1 MNRTL
6 PTTTCLLAWML
17 AVPACEPTPDGTD
30 ATDDADAV
38 EPDHPDDAP
47 EDAPVDTS
55 PPECSFAPDPVG
67 PPPPPDP
74 PETVDYLIV
83 AADPLLDA
91 AATLAAHRA
100 SRGHTVEVLPVSTA
114 LDDGSGRPDTTGYVD
129 RLRGLVATRR
139 GLLDPDRTLHLLLLG
154 DADPDW
160 DGSPN
165 LVPTAV
171 WPDPSGW
178 VDRITSDNLFVD
190 LDDDGLPDAAV
201 GRAPLRNPADA
212 AQWVA
217 AVIDYDSRYEPGP
230 WNRQLHVFAS
240 EGGFGD
246 LLDDVLVDVGMRV
259 IGEIPPEWS
268 VSFTYAARNSVYTYP
283 PDRFS
288 DRIYRY
294 LNDGALLMS
303 YVGHGSPSGF
313 TDASWPDGPSGP
325 IFDESRIDE
334 INIAHR
340 PPLLVFIACST
351 GSFDTGD
358 SITERLLRQPDSSPA
373 VLASTEVSHPYS
385 NTIFVREIERVALTE
400 RPRTLGELFVR
411 AKHAMLEQDDD
422 LRRFIDD
429 LSALQL
435 DPEEL
440 LTLPPAH
447 LQMYTLFGDPG
458 QELPW
463 PRGTVDLA
471 VEDDRLPPGHVVR
484 LCAQVHGPPAG
495 TAHVTFEV
503 VRTELAR
510 LTEPWSLDDPDWR
523 ETVVANHQ
531 SANDKVVWSAD
542 VPYADGGFGLSFVV
556 PPETRRLDHFVV
568 VYAENGVDDAV
579 GSSLVRVRLE

>member
-1 MNRTL
+1 MNRN
-6 PTTTCLLAWML
+6 LLALSWIL
-17 AVPACEPTPDGTD
+17 CCALLLPACPGTPEAG
-30 ATDDADAV
+30 DDADA
-38 EPDHPDDAP
+38 PDAP
-47 EDAPVDTS
+47 DPDTSTDVPPDAPVDTA
-55 PPECSFAPDPVG
+55 PPDCTFAPDPRD

-74 PETVDYLIV
+74 PAAVDYLIV

-91 AATLAAHRA
+91 ATRLAAHRA
-100 SRGHTVEVLPVSTA
+100 TRGHTVEVLPVSAA
-114 LDDGSGRPDTTGYVD
+114 LDDDSGNPDLAGYAA

-139 GLLDPDRTLHLLLLG
+139 GLLDPDRELHLLLLG
-154 DADPDW
+154 DADESW
-160 DGSPN
+160 DGDPA

-201 GRAPLRNPADA
+201 GRAPFRSLAEADR
-212 AQWVA
+212 WVS
-217 AVIDYDSRYEPGP
+217 AVIDYDTRYEPGP
-230 WNRQLHVFAS
+230 WNRRLHVFAS

-246 LLDDVLVDVGMRV
+246 LLDDILLDVGMRV
-259 IGEIPPEWS
+259 IGEVPPEWS
-268 VSFTYAARNSVYTYP
+268 VSFTYAAQASVYTYP
-283 PDRFS
+283 PDAFS
-288 DRIYRY
+288 DRVYRY
-294 LNDGALLMS
+294 LNEGALLMS
-303 YVGHGSPSGF
+303 YIGHGSPSGF
-313 TDASWPDGPSGP
+313 TDAAWDGGPSGP
-325 IFDESRIDE
+325 IFDETRITE
-334 INIAHR
+334 VAIEHR

-358 SITERLLRQPDSSPA
+358 SITERLLRQPGSSPA

-411 AKHAMLEQDDD
+411 AKRAMLEQDDE
-422 LRRFIDD
+422 LRRFLDD
-429 LSALQL
+429 ISALQL
-435 DPEEL
+435 TPDEL

-458 QELPW
+458 LELPW

-471 VEDDRLPPGHVVR
+471 VEDDRLPPGQVVR
-484 LCAQVHGPPAG
+484 LCAQIHGPPAG
-495 TAHVTFEV
+495 TAHVTFEI

-510 LTEPWSLDDPDWR
+510 LTEPWSLDEPDWR
-523 ETVVANHQ
+523 ETVVANHE

-542 VPYADGGFGLSFVV
+542 VPYEDGGFGLSFVV

-568 VYAENGVDDAV
+568 VHADDGRTDAV
-579 GSSLVRVRLE
+579 GSAAVHVRLE